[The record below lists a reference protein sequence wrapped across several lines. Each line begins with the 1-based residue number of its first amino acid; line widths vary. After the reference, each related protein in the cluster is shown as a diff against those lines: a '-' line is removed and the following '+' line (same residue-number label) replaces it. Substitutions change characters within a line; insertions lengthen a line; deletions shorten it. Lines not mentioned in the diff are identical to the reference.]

1 MQIKFKL
8 KTVFLD
14 CKSINL
20 FCRFCYFSSM
30 KKYIL
35 RVKNIIFLFT
45 LLFTITLNSQGWNS
59 LASVNSL
66 SEING
71 TWKNT
76 DYTLKIDVQNK
87 TIQYIDLVKNND
99 MKMYLDYST
108 ATESEDF
115 LIFGRI
121 GNSNGRAVLSSRVKL
136 SADKQK
142 IYLSRTD
149 GGVSSA
155 FKKWSDDGVRSAYKK
170 SSSKKSTMA
179 VVLGYVIV
187 LLISFFG
194 LTMALSTLPVLMFLN
209 VFKLKNANLV
219 HVLSFFLIY
228 QLIDLVWYFFYDYHL
243 SFLLLLLIAVN
254 NLRGQIS
261 GQLYGDGLKVVQAE
275 TFTVGLFA
283 LYIFVFFE
291 FNWV

>member
-1 MQIKFKL
+1 MKAL
-8 KTVFLD
+8 
-14 CKSINL
+14 IN
-20 FCRFCYFSSM
+20 
-30 KKYIL
+30 IL
-35 RVKNIIFLFT
+35 CLLNFLF
-45 LLFTITLNSQGWNS
+45 ITAQGWNS

-76 DYTLKIDVQNK
+76 DYELKIDVQNK

-136 SADKQK
+136 SADKQQ

-149 GGVSSA
+149 GGISSA
-155 FKKWSDDGVRSAYKK
+155 FRKWSDDGVSSAYKK
-170 SSSKKSTMA
+170 SSSKADKQKIYLSRTDDGVSSAYKKSGSKKSTMA
-179 VVLGYVIV
+179 VVLGYIIV

-194 LTMALSTLPVLMFLN
+194 LTQMFASFPLLLILRVFNPKNSLFTLVPSM
-209 VFKLKNANLV
+209 
-219 HVLSFFLIY
+219 FLIY
-228 QLIDLVWYFFYDYHL
+228 QFIDIIWYYFYDYHL
-243 SFLLLLLIAVN
+243 SFLLL
-254 NLRGQIS
+254 
-261 GQLYGDGLKVVQAE
+261 
-275 TFTVGLFA
+275 
-283 LYIFVFFE
+283 
-291 FNWV
+291 